1 MAKARGH
8 RANKVNDSFGTINN
22 DALYKGKYREEV
34 YKDDD
39 EESKVEAQDADP
51 VEETATQQEEKGESF
66 VEAKKESNEDHDY
79 KKRYDDLK
87 RHYDTKVDEFKVEI
101 ESLRKTMTDRAAEMP
116 RGVTPPRTMEELE
129 EFKERYPDV
138 FEVVQTVSSMQTES
152 QVAKLREE
160 IGTIQ
165 EREKELEKQKA
176 YEQLLRAHPDFSEL
190 KTDEKFLEW
199 LEEQPSSIADGIYK
213 NNTDSKWAARV
224 IDLYKAD
231 IGMTKKKKT
240 KDSSA
245 ADAVTKTPA
254 RDVRTDSTDGKK
266 IWKSSEI
273 AKMKPW
279 EFEKFET
286 ELDQARTEGRIDLN
300 S

>member
-1 MAKARGH
+1 
-8 RANKVNDSFGTINN
+8 
-22 DALYKGKYREEV
+22 
-34 YKDDD
+34 
-39 EESKVEAQDADP
+39 
-51 VEETATQQEEKGESF
+51 
-66 VEAKKESNEDHDY
+66 
-79 KKRYDDLK
+79 
-87 RHYDTKVDEFKVEI
+87 
-101 ESLRKTMTDRAAEMP
+101 
-116 RGVTPPRTMEELE
+116 MEELE

>member
-22 DALYKGKYREEV
+22 DSLYKGKYRDEV
-34 YKDDD
+34 YKDED
-39 EESKVEAQDADP
+39 EESKVEAQEADP
-51 VEETATQQEEKGESF
+51 VEEAATQQEQSESF
-66 VEAKKESNEDHDY
+66 VEAKKESSEDHDY

-87 RHYDTKVDEFKVEI
+87 RHYDSKVDEFKGEI
-101 ESLRKTMTDRAAEMP
+101 ENLRKTMTDRAAEMP
-116 RGVTPPRTMEELE
+116 RGVTPPRTQEELD

-152 QVAKLREE
+152 QVAKLRQEL
-160 IGTIQ
+160 GTIQ

-176 YEQLLRAHPDFSEL
+176 YEQLLRAHPDFVEL
-190 KTDEKFLEW
+190 KADEKFLEW

-213 NNTDSKWAARV
+213 NSTDSKWAARV

-231 IGMTKKKKT
+231 TGLTKKKKT
-240 KDSSA
+240 KDASA
-245 ADAVTKTPA
+245 ADAVTKTPT
-254 RDVRTDSTDGKK
+254 RDVNTDAIGDKK
-266 IWKSSEI
+266 IWKASQI

-279 EFEKFET
+279 EFEKMEA
-286 ELDQARTEGRIDLN
+286 ELDQARNEGRIDLN

>member
-51 VEETATQQEEKGESF
+51 VEEAATQQEEKGESF

-87 RHYDTKVDEFKVEI
+87 RHYDSKVDEFKGEI

-116 RGVTPPRTMEELE
+116 RGVTPPRTQEELE

-190 KTDEKFLEW
+190 KTDEKFLAW

-231 IGMTKKKKT
+231 TGLTKKKKT
-240 KDSSA
+240 KDASA

-254 RDVRTDSTDGKK
+254 RDVNTDAIGDKK
-266 IWKSSEI
+266 IWKASQI

-286 ELDQARTEGRIDLN
+286 ELDQARNEGRIDLN

>member
-51 VEETATQQEEKGESF
+51 VEEAATQQEEKGESF

-190 KTDEKFLEW
+190 KTDEKFLAW

-231 IGMTKKKKT
+231 TGLTKKKKT

-254 RDVRTDSTDGKK
+254 RDVKTDSTDGKK

-279 EFEKFET
+279 EFEKLEA

>member
-213 NNTDSKWAARV
+213 NNTDSKWAARG